1 VCKQSEY
8 KSLIDTLIKTANFIC
23 GSALNDHEQAALLE
37 EVANEN
43 GVKICRATLRW
54 LILWIC
60 FERIILFV
68 ECDEII
74 HRSEEYKY

>member
-1 VCKQSEY
+1 MCKQSEY
-8 KSLIDTLIKTANFIC
+8 KSLIDALIKTANFIC
-23 GSALNDHEQAALLE
+23 GSVLNHPVHAALLE

-43 GVKICRATLRW
+43 GVKICRAALKW

-68 ECDEII
+68 EYDKII
-74 HRSEEYKY
+74 HRSEEHKY